1 MSDSEG
7 NKDICLHDIKN
18 LKGFKIAS
26 LNINS
31 LLRHIDELR
40 MTITN
45 LEVDVLTINETK
57 IDNYVTDSEIEI
69 PGYNVIRRDRNRFGG
84 GVVVYIREVHSFC
97 ERKDLN
103 LDCLE
108 MICIEISKTTK

>member
-84 GVVVYIREVHSFC
+84 GVVVYIRQVYSFC
-97 ERKDLN
+97 
-103 LDCLE
+103 
-108 MICIEISKTTK
+108 

>member
-1 MSDSEG
+1 MIPTIKYWGFFEATSISGGTVEEDRATDVKEKNISIDESMSVSEG
-7 NKDICLHDIKN
+7 NKDISLHEIKN

-45 LEVDVLTINETK
+45 LEVDVLAINETK
-57 IDNYVTDSEIEI
+57 VDNYVTDREI
-69 PGYNVIRRDRNRFGG
+69 
-84 GVVVYIREVHSFC
+84 
-97 ERKDLN
+97 
-103 LDCLE
+103 
-108 MICIEISKTTK
+108 